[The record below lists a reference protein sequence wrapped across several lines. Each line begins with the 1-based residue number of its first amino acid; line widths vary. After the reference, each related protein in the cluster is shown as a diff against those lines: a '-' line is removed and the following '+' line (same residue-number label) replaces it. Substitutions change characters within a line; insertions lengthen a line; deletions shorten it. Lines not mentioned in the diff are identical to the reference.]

1 VVAPLATPNG
11 DGLSSASGTAAP
23 MITKVEIENYKSI
36 RKLTLELG
44 RMNVF
49 IGENGCGKTNILEA
63 ITLGSAASRGKLDN
77 EYLVP
82 RGIRVTKPE
91 LMRSAFDTA
100 SEPVIVVRLGDSNGA
115 RQYKITLDEMD
126 GRARWLVGSNASS
139 ELARHLLAV
148 IFKDV
153 EPSQRGK
160 FIESMETG
168 ALDELRT
175 LGAQPNLRAAL
186 ALMMQAMAD
195 RTGELQL
202 EPDFIYY
209 APENTVLRRFEDETA
224 IGLGVRGEGLFQHL
238 QDLSAHPDA
247 PAIAEIN
254 EQLALLDWFERFEV
268 PSRDMA
274 GRALRIR
281 DRYLAEGV
289 VFDQKSANEGFL
301 FLLFYLTLF
310 ISPHTSRFFAIDNVD
325 ASLNPKLCQAL
336 MASMVKLAKQHDKQ
350 AIVTT
355 HNPSLLDGLD
365 LHDDEQRLFAV
376 SRGLDGETRIRRV
389 SPPKPLPGDEP
400 VRLSEA
406 FINGFIGGLPK
417 NF

>member
-1 VVAPLATPNG
+1 MVTPLATPEVE
-11 DGLSSASGTAAP
+11 GLSSASGTAAP

-91 LMRSAFDTA
+91 LMRPAFA
-100 SEPVIVVRLGDSNGA
+100 SESVPITEVRFLDSMHHA
-115 RQYKITLDEMD
+115 TAYRPFDRD
-126 GRARWLVGSNASS
+126 RSS
-139 ELARHLLAV
+139 QAGEVPDCL
-148 IFKDV
+148 IF
-153 EPSQRGK
+153 G
-160 FIESMETG
+160 IESS
-168 ALDELRT
+168 A
-175 LGAQPNLRAAL
+175 
-186 ALMMQAMAD
+186 
-195 RTGELQL
+195 
-202 EPDFIYY
+202 
-209 APENTVLRRFEDETA
+209 LRRRDYEGPLFP
-224 IGLGVRGEGLFQHL
+224 LSVKGEGLLEHL
-238 QDLSAHPDA
+238 QDLASAPAA
-247 PAIAEIN
+247 PAIAAIN
-254 EQLALLDWFERFEV
+254 EHLDLLDWFEHLDV
-268 PSRDMA
+268 PSREMA
-274 GRALRIR
+274 EQGLRIR
-281 DRYLAEGV
+281 DRYLADGV

-310 ISPHTSRFFAIDNVD
+310 ISPHTPRFFAIDNVD

-336 MASMVKLAKQHDKQ
+336 MASMVTLAKQHDKQ

-365 LHDDEQRLFAV
+365 LHNDDERLFVV
-376 SRGLDGETRIRRV
+376 SRDDDGATQVHRIG
-389 SPPKPLPGDEP
+389 PPRPLGGEPP
-400 VRLSEA
+400 VRMSEA
-406 FINGFIGGLPK
+406 FINGYIGGLPK